1 MASLHKTEGL
11 QHAAAPCWPQ
21 QEQRQPQQEQG
32 VAVTASTP
40 PSPSDRELCPCTGTA
55 SYRQE
60 SEEGMQK
67 QEPWEQ
73 QVLFIY
79 FPNPQAKQPQIMAVK
94 GHTAESSA
102 PELLGVPPSW
112 SSQCWPAAQG
122 DAGSSQEHPL
132 RLVSRHNLARL
143 NVKAF
148 ITFIQTKSM
157 HVKTCKY
164 GHKHPILFALLNFC
178 P

>member
-1 MASLHKTEGL
+1 MAF
-11 QHAAAPCWPQ
+11 
-21 QEQRQPQQEQG
+21 
-32 VAVTASTP
+32 TASTP
-40 PSPSDRELCPCTGTA
+40 GQGALPLHRHSQLQAGVGGRNAEAGAMEAAGRDSFSAFYLFPQPSGKATPDNGRQRAHGRELSPSGSGCH
-55 SYRQE
+55 
-60 SEEGMQK
+60 
-67 QEPWEQ
+67 
-73 QVLFIY
+73 
-79 FPNPQAKQPQIMAVK
+79 QAGAANA
-94 GHTAESSA
+94 G
-102 PELLGVPPSW
+102 
-112 SSQCWPAAQG
+112 WPAAQG